1 MAAIGAAI
9 GGAAIGPVTE
19 GMVSAAQ
26 YQASKHERNISWK
39 RMGQWE
45 LIAPSL
51 RMAGLRAAGLNPI
64 LAAGGGL
71 GGGGGGGRV
80 QGASTGSKPNM
91 NFDMDRVMSTA
102 LQIKNF
108 ANAVREGKARADQA
122 ESEAAA
128 ARYLPERAYHAAG
141 AEAERWST
149 LRETVGLLREQQ
161 EATAAQR
168 ARTEADTRLLETEIP
183 AAKALEDLYT
193 DYPWLRKA
201 GAVLKEIKR

>member
-64 LAAGGGL
+64 LAATSGFGGGA
-71 GGGGGGGRV
+71 GGGRV

-102 LQIKNF
+102 LQIKTMKY
-108 ANAVREGKARADQA
+108 AEREAAARADQA

-128 ARYLPERAYHAAG
+128 SKFLPERAYQEAGAAG
-141 AEAERWST
+141 ERWST
-149 LRETVGLLREQQ
+149 LRETAGLLRQQQ
-161 EATAAQR
+161 ESTAAQTR
-168 ARTEADTRLLETEIP
+168 RTDADTRLLETEIP